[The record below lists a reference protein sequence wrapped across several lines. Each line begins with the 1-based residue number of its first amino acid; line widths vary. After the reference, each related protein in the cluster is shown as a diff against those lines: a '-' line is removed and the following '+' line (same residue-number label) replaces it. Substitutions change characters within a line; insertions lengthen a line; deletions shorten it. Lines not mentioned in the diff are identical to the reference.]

1 MATLNCLASLSLFG
15 IHLLAK
21 ANQQAKGL
29 APKRSIDQWC
39 LKYQSI
45 NRAPRNNT
53 QYFAHLFYSIFAEIT
68 GKRLTDKISFLGC
81 VWNIKTHLE
90 RQKLKKRTSV
100 ARCRSESFYIVSPSR
115 VFPVEQWMSSDRRVW
130 KMVRHLIGSNRANNA
145 PLHASAKAMLCTYKG
160 GRIFGSK
167 TTKRK
172 EDILVLGG
180 WLSADFSFFC
190 FLMWGKN

>member
-68 GKRLTDKISFLGC
+68 GKRLTDEISFLGC

-90 RQKLKKRTSV
+90 RQKLKKGLLLQDVGAKAFKLSHPL
-100 ARCRSESFYIVSPSR
+100 E
-115 VFPVEQWMSSDRRVW
+115 WMSSDRRVW
-130 KMVRHLIGSNRANNA
+130 KMVWHLIGSNRANNA
-145 PLHASAKAMLCTYKG
+145 PLHAAKAMLCTYKG